1 MADSDSSPE
10 STSTPTV
17 DGSAQTAPAPDVTS
31 PAESSP
37 AETPDTGE
45 PKSMVEAV
53 HSALTP
59 ADADEAP
66 PTSKPDQ
73 DPTKADPT
81 PAKTGDQTVAA
92 DELSEAER
100 SQLKGR
106 TKKSFERLTTRVG
119 ELGQQNEALQARVAE
134 YDRVVDYIRGT
145 KLKPEEID
153 TVFDI
158 ATTMKS
164 GNPAE
169 ALRKLTPI
177 VQQLQRQAGVVLPQD
192 LTDQVSQGYLT
203 EQHAR
208 ELAMARSEAAHA
220 RAREQFAAEER
231 ANAERQAGYQ
241 SHMNTLKTTAD
252 EWERQKAGSDLD
264 WSKKAE
270 RIHDLAKLEVLQKG
284 PPKSAQQA
292 VEMFNGIYERV
303 TKEIRSFMPK
313 PTAVRA
319 MNGGASSTRSVSEPK
334 SMLEA
339 IRTATRG
346 ST

>member
-1 MADSDSSPE
+1 
-10 STSTPTV
+10 V
-17 DGSAQTAPAPDVTS
+17 
-31 PAESSP
+31 
-37 AETPDTGE
+37 
-45 PKSMVEAV
+45 
-53 HSALTP
+53 
-59 ADADEAP
+59 
-66 PTSKPDQ
+66 
-73 DPTKADPT
+73 
-81 PAKTGDQTVAA
+81 KTGDPSVAS
-92 DELSEAER
+92 DELNDLEK

-106 TKKSFERLTTRVG
+106 TKKSFERLTSRVG
-119 ELGQQNEALQARVAE
+119 ELGTQNQQLQARVAE
-134 YDRVVDYIRGT
+134 YDRVVDYIRST
-145 KLKPEEID
+145 KLKPDEID

-192 LTDQVSQGYLT
+192 LTEQVTQGYLT

-208 ELAMARSEAAHA
+208 ELAMARSDAAHA

-231 ANAERQAGYQ
+231 TQAEQRVNYQ
-241 SHMNTLKTTAD
+241 NHMSTLKSTAD

-284 PPKSAQQA
+284 PPPSAQHA

-303 TKEIRSFMPK
+303 TKELRSLMPK

-319 MNGGASSTRSVSEPK
+319 LNGGASSTRSVAEPK
-334 SMLEA
+334 TMLEA

-346 ST
+346 HT